1 MKRDA
6 PYAEIPHQRR
16 CRVLVEEFA
25 GFDAYGVELRVSD
38 NLARE
43 VLCTT
48 ASAKRD
54 EFQEAA
60 SAPRA

>member
-1 MKRDA
+1 M
-6 PYAEIPHQRR
+6 
-16 CRVLVEEFA
+16 LVEEFA

-48 ASAKRD
+48 ARAKRD